1 MGAQLSSSDRQKEDG
16 RVEFVGPG
24 HFLDTAICSMLRRGD
39 DPDHLKSRIKKGCR
53 PMAAFADRSVLPFTG
68 PKIVSGR
75 KGDMAKLQQRNP
87 FQKVDNEVIAGRLIS
102 HRLNI

>member
-1 MGAQLSSSDRQKEDG
+1 
-16 RVEFVGPG
+16 
-24 HFLDTAICSMLRRGD
+24 
-39 DPDHLKSRIKKGCR
+39 
-53 PMAAFADRSVLPFTG
+53 MAAFADRSVLPFTG